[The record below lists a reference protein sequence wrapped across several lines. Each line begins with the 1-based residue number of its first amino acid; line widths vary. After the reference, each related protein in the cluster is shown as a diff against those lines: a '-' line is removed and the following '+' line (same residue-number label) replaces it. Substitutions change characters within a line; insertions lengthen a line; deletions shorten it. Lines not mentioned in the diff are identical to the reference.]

1 MRHRMNTRKLGRTS
15 SHRVAM
21 YRNLVSSL
29 LEHEKVETTHAK
41 AREVGRLA
49 ERMITLGKR
58 GDLHAR
64 RQALRVVHGRSVTAK
79 LFGELAQR
87 FASRTGGYTRVL
99 RTRRRIG
106 DAAEMSIVQLV
117 DPAQADTGGGKAEV
131 KKSAGRR
138 KATASKTGSKKSPSR
153 KASGKEADGEKA
165 TGKKATSK
173 KASPKK
179 KPTSKADSD

>member
-1 MRHRMNTRKLGRTS
+1 MRHRVNTRKLGRTS

-58 GDLHAR
+58 GNLHAR
-64 RQALRVVHGRSVTAK
+64 RQAMRVVHGKSVAAK
-79 LFGELAQR
+79 LFGELALR
-87 FASRTGGYTRVL
+87 FASRPGGYTRVL

-117 DPAQADTGGGKAEV
+117 ESAQADSAKPAA
-131 KKSAGRR
+131 KKGAGRR
-138 KATASKTGSKKSPSR
+138 KATTRKTASKKASSR
-153 KASGKEADGEKA
+153 KASSEEADGEKA
-165 TGKKATSK
+165 AGKKAKAK
-173 KASPKK
+173 KASRKK
-179 KPTSKADSD
+179 KATSKADSD

>member
-1 MRHRMNTRKLGRTS
+1 MRHRVNTRKLGRTA

-29 LEHEKVETTHAK
+29 LQHEKVETTHAK

-64 RQALRVVHGRSVTAK
+64 RQAMRVVHGRSVAAK

-87 FASRTGGYTRVL
+87 FKSRPGGYTRVL
-99 RTRRRIG
+99 RTRRRVG

-117 DPAQADTGGGKAEV
+117 EFAQADSGKPPKE
-131 KKSAGRR
+131 KGAGRR
-138 KATASKTGSKKSPSR
+138 KATAKKAASKK
-153 KASGKEADGEKA
+153 ASSDEAA
-165 TGKKATSK
+165 GKKATAK
-173 KASPKK
+173 KASRKK
-179 KPTSKADSD
+179 KATSKADSD

>member
-1 MRHRMNTRKLGRTS
+1 MRHRVNTRKLGRTS

-64 RQALRVVHGRSVTAK
+64 RQALRVVHGQSVAAK

-87 FASRTGGYTRVL
+87 FASRTGGYTRVI

-117 DPAQADTGGGKAEV
+117 EPAPVVSGKGKPAVE
-131 KKSAGRR
+131 KGAGRR
-138 KATASKTGSKKSPSR
+138 KATARKTGSKKASSG
-153 KASGKEADGEKA
+153 KASSEEADGEKA
-165 TGKKATSK
+165 TGKKAASK
-173 KASPKK
+173 KASRKK